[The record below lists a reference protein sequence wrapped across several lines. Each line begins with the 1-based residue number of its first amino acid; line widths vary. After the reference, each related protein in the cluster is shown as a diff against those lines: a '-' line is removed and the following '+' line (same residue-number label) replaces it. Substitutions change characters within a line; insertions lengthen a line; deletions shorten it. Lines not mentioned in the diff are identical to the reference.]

1 MELKDSQLPD
11 DWQLSRIAEKFAFTN
26 KPRDI
31 RVDDYATIPFVPMD
45 LLPTGRLFFSDFAL
59 KSPKDISSGTYFEDG
74 DLLLSKITPCFE
86 NGKQGIATSVP
97 GGFGIA
103 TTEVIPIKAIDSVSY
118 LPFLALYLLHADVR
132 NQLAGK
138 MEGATGRQRLA
149 KSVLEEWT
157 MPFPPL
163 PEQRAIAA
171 VLSKIQAA
179 AELQEKIVA
188 TLKQLK
194 AATMAKLFRE
204 GLRGEPARSETRFGQ
219 VPQEWEIELLT
230 EHAYVQT
237 GVAKGRK
244 IDNSSAIELPYLRVA
259 NVQDGYLDL
268 SEIKTIRLRETERER
283 YSLQVDDVLLTEGGD
298 FDKLGRG
305 YLWKGQIKN
314 CVHQNHIFAV
324 RTDRKTLLPEFFV
337 YLVQSP
343 YGKAYFLSVAHKTT
357 NLACINSHKLKAF
370 PILLPSLSEQRKI
383 AAILGGIDERIG
395 QETNRLTA
403 FKHLFSSMLHLL
415 ITGQLRVK
423 NLIKEM
429 APQSPTA

>member
-1 MELKDSQLPD
+1 MNTSLVEAEIGTRPEHWK
-11 DWQLSRIAEKFAFTN
+11 IA
-26 KPRDI
+26 
-31 RVDDYATIPFVPMD
+31 
-45 LLPTGRLFFSDFAL
+45 RLGDVA
-59 KSPKDISSGTYFEDG
+59 KTSSGGTPSRSNPDLFAGLIPWVKSGELEDNIVTSTEENISEAAIEVSSAKIFPAG
-74 DLLLSKITPCFE
+74 TLLMAMYGATA
-86 NGKQGIATSVP
+86 GKTALLGIPAATNQAVC
-97 GGFGIA
+97 
-103 TTEVIPIKAIDSVSY
+103 AIF
-118 LPFLALYLLHADVR
+118 PKADVLDAAFLR
-132 NQLAGK
+132 YFLIYVRPSLLKERFG
-138 MEGATGRQRLA
+138 GAQPNISQQIVQNTLIII
-149 KSVLEEWT
+149 
-157 MPFPPL
+157 PPL
-163 PEQRAIAA
+163 PEQRTVAAI
-171 VLSKIQAA
+171 LSKIHEAV
-179 AELQEKIVA
+179 EVQEKLVG
-188 TLKQLK
+188 TLKELK

-219 VPQEWEIELLT
+219 VPQEWKIEGLS

-268 SEIKTIRLRETERER
+268 SEIKTIRLRNTERER

-324 RTDRKTLLPEFFV
+324 RTNRKVLLPEFFV

-370 PILLPSLSEQRKI
+370 PLLLPSLAEQHEI
-383 AAILGGIDERIG
+383 ATILTGIDQKID
-395 QETNRLTA
+395 QHTDKLKIL
-403 FKHLFSSMLHLL
+403 KHLFSSMLHLL
-415 ITGQLRVK
+415 MTGQVRVK
-423 NLIKEM
+423 I
-429 APQSPTA
+429 